1 MRVLRRFAIGK
12 DFREEDFHKW
22 IDQLIWWIGDRFPRI
37 RDPREHAE
45 KIMKAALN
53 GTKLDGNEWV
63 GISDDFFARV
73 IQLSGFDV
81 KRGVGV
87 RDPKNHASQTHV
99 VTKKSGEKTKDI
111 PPVDIQEGMK
121 IRADYVADLLHKY
134 PHLDTPVYKPKVEE
148 LAETIV
154 KSRMISV
161 DFILSRGKELELLSK
176 IRESLHRQISELMKF
191 LEIAPEQHA
200 RKQLDAK
207 NADVGSLIA
216 KMEAYGEVWEE
227 YERLD
232 ALRELIQKYRM
243 LKNIRPDG
251 TPQLNDWELWHMT
264 RNRPVKFTC
273 KCGLT
278 YELLGGF
285 TPEEIEAALVQ
296 ANEVYGFGLE
306 AIGAPVKGV
315 KHPIPLPTDIA
326 AEGFAADED
335 LGSSPETTDDIE
347 E

>member
-1 MRVLRRFAIGK
+1 MPILRRFAVGK
-12 DFREEDFHKW
+12 DFTEADFHKW

-53 GTKLDGNEWV
+53 GTKLDGSEWP
-63 GISDDFFARV
+63 GISHDFFSRV
-73 IQLSGFDV
+73 VQLSGFDV

-87 RDPKNHASQTHV
+87 RDPHNQRKQISK
-99 VTKKSGEKTKDI
+99 VTKASGEKTEI
-111 PPVDIQEGMK
+111 PPVDIQQGMQL
-121 IRADYVADLLHKY
+121 RADYIKDLLHKY
-134 PHLDTPVYKPKVEE
+134 PHLDSPVYKPKVEE

-176 IRESLHRQISELMKF
+176 IRESLHNQISQLMKF
-191 LEIAPEQHA
+191 LEIAPEQRV

-216 KMEAYGEVWEE
+216 KMESYGEVWEE
-227 YERLD
+227 YEKLD
-232 ALRELIQKYRM
+232 ALRELLQKYRM

-285 TPEEIEAALVQ
+285 TPEEIEAALLQ

-306 AIGAPVKGV
+306 AIGAPTKTVKNPV
-315 KHPIPLPTDIA
+315 PTDIA

-335 LGSSPETTDDIE
+335 LSTPEIDDE
-347 E
+347 T

>member
-1 MRVLRRFAIGK
+1 MPVLRRFAVGK
-12 DFREEDFHKW
+12 DFTEADFHKW

-37 RDPREHAE
+37 KDPREHAE

-53 GTKLDGNEWV
+53 GTKLDGTEWL
-63 GISDDFFARV
+63 GISSDFFSRV
-73 IQLSGFDV
+73 VQLSGFDV

-87 RDPKNHASQTHV
+87 RDPKTAKHRSI
-99 VTKKSGEKTKDI
+99 VTRASGEKTEI
-111 PPVDIQEGMK
+111 PPVDIQQGMQL
-121 IRADYVADLLHKY
+121 RADYIKDLLHKY
-134 PHLDTPVYKPKVEE
+134 PHLDSPVYKPKVEE

-176 IRESLHRQISELMKF
+176 IRESLHKQISELMKF
-191 LEIAPEQHA
+191 LEIAPEQRV

-207 NADVGSLIA
+207 NSDVGSLIA
-216 KMEAYGEVWEE
+216 KMESYGEVWEE
-227 YERLD
+227 YEKLD
-232 ALRELIQKYRM
+232 ALRELLQKYRM
-243 LKNIRPDG
+243 LKSSRPDG

-273 KCGLT
+273 RCGVS

-285 TPEEIEAALVQ
+285 TPEEIEQALLQ
-296 ANEVYGFGLE
+296 AHKVYGFGLE
-306 AIGAPVKGV
+306 EIGTTATSTIET
-315 KHPIPLPTDIA
+315 PIQEIA

-335 LGSSPETTDDIE
+335 LGSPEIDDNE
-347 E
+347 T